1 MIARADGADELGEDG
16 QDPRLPAR
24 LIPLGLVSLRDE
36 LQQDTASTFAQFR
49 EAGIGIK
56 IISGDHPETV
66 AALARQ
72 AGFGADRALDVVSG
86 IDLAKM
92 DDRELADAAEAGEIF
107 GRITPEQK
115 LAIVRHLQERGH
127 YVAMTGDGVN
137 DVLALKQAEV
147 GIAMERGSQAARA
160 VADMVLLGNAFGV
173 LPAAFREGQRIMRS
187 LQDLL
192 KLFLTRSLSVAV
204 TILGSG
210 IIGATFPVIPTQN
223 ALPALLTVG
232 IPTFVLAMWT
242 EPDRLPGGLMR
253 NVLPFT
259 VPAFLT
265 LGVVE
270 TTLYVTYIRT
280 TADVEL
286 ARTMLTAV
294 AVLCGLAVVLFV
306 RPPTAWWSG
315 DAPLARDWRVVALVV
330 LLAAATLGVFVNAT
344 LRSFFNLSPLGVLD
358 IAIIV
363 VVTAAWTLALRAIW
377 QRRLLNRMLG
387 LDRVPVTRS

>member
-1 MIARADGADELGEDG
+1 
-16 QDPRLPAR
+16 
-24 LIPLGLVSLRDE
+24 
-36 LQQDTASTFAQFR
+36 
-49 EAGIGIK
+49 
-56 IISGDHPETV
+56 
-66 AALARQ
+66 
-72 AGFGADRALDVVSG
+72 
-86 IDLAKM
+86 
-92 DDRELADAAEAGEIF
+92 
-107 GRITPEQK
+107 
-115 LAIVRHLQERGH
+115 
-127 YVAMTGDGVN
+127 
-137 DVLALKQAEV
+137 
-147 GIAMERGSQAARA
+147 
-160 VADMVLLGNAFGV
+160 
-173 LPAAFREGQRIMRS
+173 
-187 LQDLL
+187 
-192 KLFLTRSLSVAV
+192 
-204 TILGSG
+204 
-210 IIGATFPVIPTQN
+210 
-223 ALPALLTVG
+223 
-232 IPTFVLAMWT
+232 
-242 EPDRLPGGLMR
+242 
-253 NVLPFT
+253 

-330 LLAAATLGVFVNAT
+330 LLAAATLGVFVNAA
-344 LRSFFNLSPLGVLD
+344 LRSFFSLSPLGVLD